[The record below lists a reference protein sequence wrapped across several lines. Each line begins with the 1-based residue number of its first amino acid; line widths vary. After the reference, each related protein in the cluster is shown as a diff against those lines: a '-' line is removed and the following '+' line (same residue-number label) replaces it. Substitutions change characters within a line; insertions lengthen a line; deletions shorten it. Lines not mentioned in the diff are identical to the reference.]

1 MMAREKIAVVQF
13 KIACTLCD
21 GYRFFRT
28 PTLNPQSNM
37 KLLAILA
44 SRCRKVTVIRIMS
57 RSCVVGC
64 ALCLS
69 ACLSVD
75 SVASSMRPVESAPTP
90 AVFVMTE
97 EHDITLDTGYHRGL
111 ARGSKWV
118 LTGEIDEGQVYKPE
132 NGTFTIEGSNV
143 VEAYLVVSQNRLVG
157 FYVPSTKGF
166 SPLDRQVPIAFEK
179 AHP

>member
-1 MMAREKIAVVQF
+1 
-13 KIACTLCD
+13 
-21 GYRFFRT
+21 
-28 PTLNPQSNM
+28 
-37 KLLAILA
+37 
-44 SRCRKVTVIRIMS
+44 
-57 RSCVVGC
+57 
-64 ALCLS
+64 
-69 ACLSVD
+69 
-75 SVASSMRPVESAPTP
+75 MRPVARAPTP

-166 SPLDRQVPIAFEK
+166 SPLDRQVPIALEK
-179 AHP
+179 VQP